1 MSAINGTTVLLRAN
15 GNPLALLTDTTLN
28 IEQDLPDATSKDSGG
43 WAAHINGLRSFSIDV
58 DGLASFV
65 ATTGNANILAN
76 LIANRSQVSFR
87 FATATSGQ
95 LQFTGTVSLASL
107 SLTAPNE
114 DTATLSGSMT
124 GTGALV
130 IGTVS

>member
-1 MSAINGTTVLLRAN
+1 MSAINGTTVLLRSN

-28 IEQDLPDATSKDSGG
+28 IEQDLPDATNKDSGG
-43 WAAHINGLRSFSIDV
+43 WADHINGVRSYSIDV

-65 ATTGNANILAN
+65 ATTGNANILSN
-76 LIANRSQVSFR
+76 LIANRSNVSFR
-87 FATATSGQ
+87 FAPNTSGQ
-95 LQFTGTVSLASL
+95 LQYTGTVSLASL
-107 SLTAPNE
+107 SITAPNE

-124 GTGALV
+124 GKGALV

>member
-1 MSAINGTTVLLRAN
+1 MSAINGTLVLLRAD
-15 GNPLALLTDTTLN
+15 GNPLALVTDATLN
-28 IEQDLPDATSKDSGG
+28 IEQDLPDATSKDSSG
-43 WAAHINGLRSFSIDV
+43 WAAHINGLRSYSVDV

-65 ATTGNANILAN
+65 ATTGNSNILAN

-87 FATATSGQ
+87 FATATAGQ
-95 LQFTGTVSLASL
+95 LQFTGTVSLGSL
-107 SLTAPNE
+107 SITAPNE

>member
-28 IEQDLPDATSKDSGG
+28 IEQDLPDATNKDSGG
-43 WAAHINGLRSFSIDV
+43 WAAHINGLRSYSIDV

-87 FATATSGQ
+87 FAPTTSGQ

-107 SLTAPNE
+107 SITAPNE

>member
-1 MSAINGTTVLLRAN
+1 MSAINGTLVLLRAN
-15 GNPLALLTDTTLN
+15 GNPLALVTDATLN
-28 IEQDLPDATSKDSGG
+28 IEQDLPDATSKDSSG
-43 WAAHINGLRSFSIDV
+43 WAAHINGLRSYSVDV

-65 ATTGNANILAN
+65 ATTGNSNILAN

-95 LQFTGTVSLASL
+95 LQFTGTVSLGSL
-107 SLTAPNE
+107 SITAPNE

>member
-1 MSAINGTTVLLRAN
+1 MSAINGTLVLLRAN
-15 GNPLALLTDTTLN
+15 GNPLALVTDATLN
-28 IEQDLPDATSKDSGG
+28 IEQDLPDATSKDSSG
-43 WAAHINGLRSFSIDV
+43 WAAHINGLRSYSVDV

-65 ATTGNANILAN
+65 ATTGNSNILAN
-76 LIANRSQVSFR
+76 LIANRSQVPFR
-87 FATATSGQ
+87 FATATAGQ
-95 LQFTGTVSLASL
+95 LQFTGTVSLGSL
-107 SLTAPNE
+107 SITAPNE

>member
-1 MSAINGTTVLLRAN
+1 MSAINGTLVLLRAD
-15 GNPLALLTDTTLN
+15 GNPLALVTDATLN
-28 IEQDLPDATSKDSGG
+28 IEQDLPDATSKDSSG
-43 WAAHINGLRSFSIDV
+43 WAAHINGLRSYSVDV

-65 ATTGNANILAN
+65 ATTGNSNILAN

-95 LQFTGTVSLASL
+95 LQFTGTVSLGSL
-107 SLTAPNE
+107 SITAPNE